1 MLHTNMFCHLQGL
14 PTITSSCWQCNLRL
28 MLSMLCLQCPAM
40 YNVPCT
46 TAWLLYVR
54 LMENGP
60 VSSSAS
66 LTICLSFCYC
76 RHTNGWSY
84 LMMMN
89 REQQRRNS
97 GRRLRSSWQRV
108 LRMTLKIKMVL
119 RLHWVQTTFPSLCKA
134 HTVEA
139 LDISNINVLASLE
152 SSLKFTEA
160 PESINACVKSF
171 VRGEESVV
179 NWQLC

>member
-1 MLHTNMFCHLQGL
+1 MLHTNMFCYLQGL

-108 LRMTLKIKMVL
+108 LRMTLKINMVL
-119 RLHWVQTTFPSLCKA
+119 RLHWVQTTFPS
-134 HTVEA
+134 TY
-139 LDISNINVLASLE
+139 
-152 SSLKFTEA
+152 
-160 PESINACVKSF
+160 CVKPTLLRHWICQTSMSLQ
-171 VRGEESVV
+171 VLKVLSNSQKHLNPLMHVW
-179 NWQLC
+179 NHL